1 MKVLYLSVW
10 YPSERDRM
18 AGLFVQNHAQ
28 AAAAQGVEVRV
39 NTWWQDADLVQLNV
53 LTLKM
58 GLVAYVLKRVFG
70 IPYILVEHWAGFMP
84 ENGQYLRFPR
94 WKRRL
99 LEQIAAEA
107 SAIYTVS
114 PLLEKAMKDCG
125 IKNSRWG
132 HVDNI
137 VDDCFYRLPALPPS
151 EGTKRLLHVS
161 CFLERAKNVKGLL
174 RAVKTLSRERQ
185 DFTLTLVGNGP
196 DWQACRDYA
205 DSLSLPEGMLR
216 WTGEIAP
223 QGVAREMQQSDA
235 NILVSRFETYGIP
248 LAEAMAV
255 GIPSVESDATG
266 LRLTKETGLSVPADD
281 EAALTDAIRY
291 MLDHAREY
299 DRSAIRRHGTRFST
313 QEVGKQLMKIY
324 EQSRIRS

>member
-10 YPSERDRM
+10 YPSKRDKM

-28 AAAAQGVEVRV
+28 AVAAQGVEVRV
-39 NTWWQDADLVQLNV
+39 NTWWSEADLVQLNV

-58 GLVAYVLKRVFG
+58 GLVAYVLKRIFG
-70 IPYILVEHWAGFMP
+70 IPYILVEHWTGFMP

-125 IKNSRWG
+125 IRNSRWG

-137 VDDCFYRLPALPPS
+137 VDNCFYHLPAPS
-151 EGTKRLLHVS
+151 SKDDKKHFIHVS

-174 RAVKTLSRERQ
+174 RAVKTLSLERQ
-185 DFTLTLVGNGP
+185 DFTLTLVGNGT

-205 DSLSLPEGMLR
+205 DSLALPNEMLH
-216 WTGEIAP
+216 WTGEITP
-223 QGVAREMQQSDA
+223 QQVARQMQQSDV

-255 GIPSVESDATG
+255 GIPSIESDATG
-266 LRLTKETGLSVPADD
+266 LRLTEETGISVPPDD
-281 EAALTDAIRY
+281 DAALAEAIRY
-291 MLDHAREY
+291 MLDHATQY
-299 DRSAIRRHGTRFST
+299 DRSAIRKHGEQFSAHL
-313 QEVGKQLMKIY
+313 VGKQLVNIY
-324 EQSRIRS
+324 EQHIPS